1 MSISSPGGLGES
13 ERARELEREI
23 VEKSIIPTIV
33 SRRLIS
39 TVEKPPELQQYMDVP
54 SIGVFQ
60 RASNGLKQLQGMRIE
75 HVTLLREIGIKS
87 VYELSVQNPEE
98 LYNKILE
105 RKRSH
110 ENNRDWIPT
119 KGMILRWIR
128 IASQM

>member
-1 MSISSPGGLGES
+1 
-13 ERARELEREI
+13 
-23 VEKSIIPTIV
+23 
-33 SRRLIS
+33 
-39 TVEKPPELQQYMDVP
+39 VEKPPELQQYMDVP

-98 LYNKILE
+98 LFNKILE